1 MMNAYVIAGL
11 LVVVSILLCGIG
23 YPISNFARHH
33 EKRLSRNQEIHEH
46 YFGEHDIASQLPRSE
61 PTPAENDDDLERVVF
76 DYMISAVKSMP
87 IISIPDEKPVV
98 NHSREKIIAKPV
110 VSRPRMTFVEKR
122 EWDEIER
129 LNNGLGVNRDKC
141 YVDERGYLR
150 WNSNNRLVH
159 RDVAYNMIYKKSGG
173 RYPLPFSAYDVHHIN
188 QEKWDCQPENL
199 QILTRKT
206 HQQEHD

>member
-11 LVVVSILLCGIG
+11 LVVLSILLCGIG

-33 EKRLSRNQEIHEH
+33 EKRLSRNHEIHEH
-46 YFGEHDIASQLPRSE
+46 YFGEHGIANQIPRKE
-61 PTPAENDDDLERVVF
+61 PDVSREDVVLERVVAG
-76 DYMISAVKSMP
+76 YMASAVKS
-87 IISIPDEKPVV
+87 IAIETKVEKPLVMT
-98 NHSREKIIAKPV
+98 KPV
-110 VSRPRMTFVEKR
+110 EKPLVYHPRMLFVEKR

-129 LNNGLGVNRDKC
+129 LNNGLGVIRDKC